1 MDSAQIYS
9 NQTKNTFSQDH
20 GGYTSFSGLV
30 NNIRK
35 NSISG
40 ALAPQAITSK
50 VAPRDVVQT
59 SSQLLGDIK
68 DE

>member
-1 MDSAQIYS
+1 M
-9 NQTKNTFSQDH
+9 NH

-35 NSISG
+35 NSFSG
-40 ALAPQAITSK
+40 ALGPQAMTSK
-50 VAPRDVVQT
+50 VAPRDVAQN
-59 SSQLLGDIK
+59 SSQLLADIK